1 MMGQAPR
8 FTQQLLALSAV
19 PLCLPFRKLW
29 ANNDA
34 WRKGSQLGLCV
45 AQKAATPSIVAW
57 AEMGGERRGRRPE
70 GSDTRQRVP
79 SDSCHVLGIQGISA
93 GKSTEG

>member
-1 MMGQAPR
+1 MSLKTSPRAPRDARVMGQALC
-8 FTQQLLALSAV
+8 FTQQLLALSATL
-19 PLCLPFRKLW
+19 LCLPFRKLW

-57 AEMGGERRGRRPE
+57 AKMGEEEEEEARGE
-70 GSDTRQRVP
+70 
-79 SDSCHVLGIQGISA
+79 
-93 GKSTEG
+93 